1 MDITKYLYELNVI
14 YTDTLD
20 SSSEL
25 DYNGIIDKTLHM
37 LDMYGNVIRTFF
49 STDDGEANNIKNIY
63 KKLEDL
69 EYSSNK
75 IVGIIDIQGKYETY
89 FEYYTGMIKFI
100 NDIINSAYNSKDLSL
115 YDKQIKTAEK
125 CDPDFISSLFKNNDV
140 ELTNSTYIF
149 DELVELYNHIY
160 SDFKLSVKNLSLDP
174 ESDFENATVN
184 TALLLMMKSINNYC
198 NKFIETTITS
208 YNSIYNTLYDIDDI
222 SDSAKLSSNTSNFKL
237 F

>member
-20 SSSEL
+20 SSSDL
-25 DYNGIIDKTLHM
+25 DYNGIIDKTLYI

-49 STDDGEANNIKNIY
+49 STDNGEANNIKNIY

-75 IVGIIDIQGKYETY
+75 IVDIVDIQGKYETY
-89 FEYYTGMIKFI
+89 FEYYTGMVKFI
-100 NDIINSAYNSKDLSL
+100 NDIISSAYNSKDLSL
-115 YDKQIKTAEK
+115 YDKQIETAKK
-125 CDPDFISSLFKNNDV
+125 CDPDFISSLFKNNEV

-149 DELVELYNHIY
+149 DELIEFYNHICT
-160 SDFKLSVKNLSLDP
+160 DFKLAVKNFSLDP
-174 ESDFENATVN
+174 ESDFESETVDN
-184 TALLLMMKSINNYC
+184 ALLLMMKSINNYC
-198 NKFIETTITS
+198 NRFIESTLTS
-208 YNSIYNTLYDIDDI
+208 YNIIYNTLYNINDI
-222 SDSAKLSSNTSNFKL
+222 SDSVKLCNTSNFKL